1 MNLIQ
6 PHASIIEE
14 RDPFK
19 KIELAG
25 RTCYKS
31 EKSITGE
38 SAVKFYNS
46 LVERKHTAML
56 EHATFVFQLGETE
69 KNVYELCEKSKYL
82 NTAKRYFATG
92 GPTRYLVS
100 GNLRA
105 INESG
110 ISALLYCLYKYNPRL
125 VYNPLLYCLYTKLR
139 IQQKTTPD
147 CTLVEIDDEAY
158 LTHNGKRLLVYPLS
172 EKEFSAHK
180 YTSMRFICDR
190 GVSHELVRHRPCSFA
205 QESTRYVNYAKT
217 VNVSDGMN
225 FIEPADYENWSDAL
239 KTIHETTLATC
250 ERAYNEMIAA
260 GATPQ
265 MARADLPNAI
275 KTEVVI
281 TTNHAE
287 WKHFFNLRS
296 KGTTGAPHPDMKKV
310 ADIALDCYKH
320 YVLGGLTFEM

>member
-1 MNLIQ
+1 MRLIQ
-6 PHASIIEE
+6 PYASIIEE

-31 EKSITGE
+31 EKNITDE
-38 SAVKFYNS
+38 SAIKFYNS
-46 LVERKHTAML
+46 LVERGHTAML
-56 EHATFVFQLGETE
+56 EHATFVFLLGEYE
-69 KNVYELCEKSKYL
+69 KDLYELCEKSKYL
-82 NTAKRYFATG
+82 NTTQRDFDIG
-92 GPTRYLVS
+92 EPTRYLVS

-110 ISALLYCLYKYNPRL
+110 IDALLYCLYKYNSRL
-125 VYNPLLYCLYTKLR
+125 VYNYNSLFTSQTLN
-139 IQQKTTPD
+139 
-147 CTLVEIDDEAY
+147 CTLVEIDDKAY
-158 LTHNGKRLLVYPLS
+158 LTHNGNRLPLPPLS
-172 EKEFSAHK
+172 EEEFSAHK

-217 VNVSDGMN
+217 VNVSDGMI
-225 FIEPADYENWSDAL
+225 FIEPAGYEDTWNDTE
-239 KTIHETTLATC
+239 KGIFTMTLSIC
-250 ERAYNEMIAA
+250 ENAYNALIDA

-265 MARADLPNAI
+265 MARAVLPTEI

-296 KGTTGAPHPDMKKV
+296 KGTTGAPHPNMKMV
-310 ADIALDCYKH
+310 ADIALDCYKN
-320 YVLGGLTFEM
+320 YVLGGLTFEV

>member
-1 MNLIQ
+1 MNIIQ
-6 PHASIIEE
+6 PYASIIEE

-31 EKSITGE
+31 EKNITDE
-38 SAVKFYNS
+38 SAIKFYNS
-46 LVERKHTAML
+46 LVERGHTAML
-56 EHATFVFQLGETE
+56 EHATFVFLLGES
-69 KNVYELCEKSKYL
+69 KKDLYELCEKSKYL
-82 NTAKRYFATG
+82 NTTQRDFDTG
-92 GPTRYLVS
+92 EPTRYLVS

-110 ISALLYCLYKYNPRL
+110 INALLYCLYKYDSRL
-125 VYNPLLYCLYTKLR
+125 VYNYNSLFTSQILN
-139 IQQKTTPD
+139 

-158 LTHNGKRLLVYPLS
+158 LTHNGNRLPLPPLS
-172 EKEFSAHK
+172 EEEFSAHK
-180 YTSMRFICDR
+180 YTSVRFICDR

-217 VNVSDGMN
+217 VNASDGMN
-225 FIEPADYENWSDAL
+225 FIEPAGYEDTWNDTE
-239 KTIHETTLATC
+239 KGIFTMTLSIC
-250 ERAYNEMIAA
+250 ESAYNALIAA

-265 MARADLPNAI
+265 MARAVLPTEI

-296 KGTTGAPHPDMKKV
+296 KGTTGAPHPNMKMV
-310 ADIALDCYKH
+310 ADIALDCYKN
-320 YVLGGLTFEM
+320 YVLGGLTFEV

>member
-1 MNLIQ
+1 MRLIQ
-6 PHASIIEE
+6 PYASIIEE

-31 EKSITGE
+31 EKNITDE
-38 SAVKFYNS
+38 SAIKFYKS
-46 LVERKHTAML
+46 LVERGHTAML
-56 EHATFVFQLGETE
+56 EHATFVFLLGEYE
-69 KNVYELCEKSKYL
+69 KDLYELCEKSKYL
-82 NTAKRYFATG
+82 NTTQRDFDIG
-92 GPTRYLVS
+92 EPTRYLVS

-110 ISALLYCLYKYNPRL
+110 INALLYCLYKYDSRL
-125 VYNPLLYCLYTKLR
+125 VYNYNSLFTSQILN
-139 IQQKTTPD
+139 

-158 LTHNGKRLLVYPLS
+158 LTHNGNRLPLPPLS
-172 EKEFSAHK
+172 EEEFSAHK

-217 VNVSDGMN
+217 VNASDGMI
-225 FIEPADYENWSDAL
+225 FIEPAGYDDMWNDTEKGIFTLTLSICEN
-239 KTIHETTLATC
+239 
-250 ERAYNEMIAA
+250 AYNELIAA

-265 MARADLPNAI
+265 MARAVLPTEI

-296 KGTTGAPHPDMKKV
+296 KGTTGAPHPNMKMV
-310 ADIALDCYKH
+310 ADIALDCYKN
-320 YVLGGLTFEM
+320 YVLGGLTFEV